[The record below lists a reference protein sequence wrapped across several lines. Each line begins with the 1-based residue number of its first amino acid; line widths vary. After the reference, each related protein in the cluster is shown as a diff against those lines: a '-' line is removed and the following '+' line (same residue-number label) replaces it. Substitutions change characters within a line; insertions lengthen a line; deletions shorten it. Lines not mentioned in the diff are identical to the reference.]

1 MLGKLNVAAV
11 LIALPMAAIACGSA
25 GDSETA
31 DAPAAPSAPITVA
44 EVGFA
49 TPESVLHDEVSDV
62 YLVSNI
68 HGHPLQPDG
77 NGFISRLSPSGE
89 VLDLKWIDGETEGV
103 ELNAPKGMAIVGG
116 VLYVT
121 DITVV
126 RMFDRATGEP
136 LGEIAVDGATMLN
149 DLAPA
154 SDGGVYL
161 TDTGFRLSAE
171 GEFEPSGTDA
181 VYHIAP
187 NGDVHT
193 LIVDAGLGAPNGVVE
208 VNGEVW
214 VVTFISGEMFRLV
227 DGERVDVATV
237 TDGRLDGIIAVGD
250 QLLVSSWANN
260 GVHGGTAGGEFT
272 PVITEL
278 ESPADIGYDATRN
291 VVLIPLFQLN
301 EVRIVPLD

>member
-1 MLGKLNVAAV
+1 MFGKISVAGV
-11 LIALPMAAIACGSA
+11 VIALPMAAIACGPA
-25 GDSETA
+25 GDSETVEV
-31 DAPAAPSAPITVA
+31 PAAPSAPITVA

-49 TPESVLHDEVSDV
+49 TPESVLHDEVADV

-68 HGHPLQPDG
+68 NGHPLQTDG
-77 NGFISRLSPSGE
+77 NGFISRLSPTGE
-89 VLDLKWIDGETEGV
+89 VQDLKWIDGEAEGV
-103 ELNAPKGMAIVGG
+103 TLHAPKGMAIVGD
-116 VLYVT
+116 VFYVT

-136 LGEIAVDGATMLN
+136 LGEIVVEGAAMLN

-161 TDTGFRLSAE
+161 TDSGFQLSAE
-171 GEFEPSGTDA
+171 GGFEPSGTDA

-193 LIVDAGLGAPNGVVE
+193 LIADAGLGAPNGVIE
-208 VNGEVW
+208 VNGDVW
-214 VVTFISGEMFRLV
+214 VVTFGSGEMFRLV
-227 DGERVDVATV
+227 DGERADVATV

-250 QLLVSSWANN
+250 QLLVSSWASK

-272 PVITEL
+272 PVVTEVQ
-278 ESPADIGYDATRN
+278 SPADIGYDATRN

-301 EVRIVPLD
+301 EVRIVPL